1 MNSFF
6 RILFKSI
13 IFMAGCLLSVSLYAR
28 DKDNTEKVVT
38 NWKPITTNHKNTD
51 NDSPDS
57 LEYILQKIELKGN
70 HKTIDQV
77 ILRNIALTPGER
89 FFAYDERLEKIRY
102 KLMALGLFSSID
114 LSFKKG
120 SAKGT
125 VILVVTVVERNT
137 IVVRDVSFGL
147 TRISPNWDN
156 VIPFGS
162 IAIEDRSFLG
172 SSVTVGGEIAGSK
185 DQIAYRLYM
194 SDDHFLNTNFGFHAE
209 GIFAQA
215 QEYFGEHYIH
225 PPAPE
230 AVSGAY
236 EKARYRR
243 AGLKIGTGY
252 NICRNIFFWIDW
264 RFENIL
270 AEQPQ
275 LVDAEDLPAIPE
287 SQTPDVGYLE
297 PDASILSGFLLGV
310 KRDTTNHPVLPFA
323 GSRSQISIELSNAVF
338 GSSYNFAKFIMNHNF
353 FIPFG
358 KTGQSISFGGTA
370 GLITGNAPFFEQ
382 FFVGDFSSLAPDRK
396 LGLNF
401 SNLHPKILN
410 TSIDEMWYEDLV
422 LSVNTEYS
430 FPFYRGSSTVY
441 GVNGFIRFGVYSL
454 TSTSKIDAPGV
465 PIDITGDLGIRVDTA
480 VGVFTLSFANI
491 LQLIPPV
498 RKETTQ

>member
-1 MNSFF
+1 
-6 RILFKSI
+6 
-13 IFMAGCLLSVSLYAR
+13 MAGFFLSSPLSAN
-28 DKDNTEKVVT
+28 DKNSTRQ
-38 NWKPITTNHKNTD
+38 NIPQWKPIITTDKNK
-51 NDSPDS
+51 NSNSPEF
-57 LEYILQKIELKGN
+57 LEYTLQKIELKGN
-70 HKTIDQV
+70 RKTMDQV
-77 ILRNIALTPGER
+77 ILRNIALIPGEH
-89 FFAYDERLEKIRY
+89 FFTYDERLEKIRY
-102 KLMALGLFSSID
+102 KLMALGLFSNVD

-120 SAKGT
+120 STKGL
-125 VILVVTVVERNT
+125 VILVVTVTERNT

-147 TRISPNWDN
+147 TRIAPNWDN

-162 IAIEDRSFLG
+162 LTIEDRSFLG
-172 SSVTVGGEIAGSK
+172 SGVTIGGEVAGSK

-215 QEYFGEHYIH
+215 QEYFGEHYID

-275 LVDAEDLPAIPE
+275 LVDAEDIP
-287 SQTPDVGYLE
+287 STQTNEIPDVGYLE

-310 KRDTTNHPVLPFA
+310 KRDTTNHPVLPFD
-323 GSRSQISIELSNAVF
+323 GSLSQISIELSNSVF

-410 TSIDEMWYEDLV
+410 TSIDEMWYENLV
-422 LSVNTEYS
+422 LSINTEYS

-454 TSTSKIDAPGV
+454 TSTSKIDNPGV